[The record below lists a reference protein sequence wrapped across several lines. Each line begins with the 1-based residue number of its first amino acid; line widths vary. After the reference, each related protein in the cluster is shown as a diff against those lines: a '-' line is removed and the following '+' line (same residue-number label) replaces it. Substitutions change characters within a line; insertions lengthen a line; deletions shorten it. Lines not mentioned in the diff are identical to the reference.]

1 MGRRT
6 SSIEFWPLP
15 LPPLPAT
22 RMLRASRA
30 HSSEGGSTCQSVLP
44 PPECPSPPVPPP
56 TPPPPWGAQLSSHP
70 ASEGSTVTYLQVV
83 LFSRV
88 CKFPDQ
94 HRQPLSHDG
103 VPRPPASRS
112 CLVSLENKTKAI
124 KLGCFH
130 HRESSVYH
138 PSWPRCLRILSLSS
152 LFPEPSTICML
163 QDVEPNL
170 KVKPSVGGPRACS

>member
-1 MGRRT
+1 MSSGRCLCHLCLRQGC
-6 SSIEFWPLP
+6 SEHPEP
-15 LPPLPAT
+15 VPGKGVPPV
-22 RMLRASRA
+22 RAFFRL
-30 HSSEGGSTCQSVLP
+30 QSAP
-44 PPECPSPPVPPP
+44 PPQSPPN
-56 TPPPPWGAQLSSHP
+56 TPPPQGAQLSSHP

-94 HRQPLSHDG
+94 HRQPLSHDV

-130 HRESSVYH
+130 QRESSVYH